1 MAASSIASAVQW
13 IAMQIANEANF
24 LFPVQDQVD
33 ILQDELNC
41 IRQLVR
47 DVDSPE
53 EVGNS
58 QLQILMEKI
67 RKIVF
72 RAEDVIDTYILQVAS
87 LNNEDGNFP
96 AGPVRSLD
104 QTFLIQQVGKDIQ
117 AIVTGLREAFERLQ
131 RYQVPRAIA
140 REGVSNDNNR
150 PKQAGNYKVLTYGH
164 TDDGYFVGREDD
176 IEKLVRLVTGKN
188 YSGEGC
194 SQGAR
199 VVAIVGGGGVGKTT
213 LARKI
218 YKDERV
224 KDHFRRSAWVTISQQ
239 WNTKDLLLQIL
250 RQTGAISVAERISFK
265 DLSEPDLVAETHGFL
280 SENLHLIVLDDMWT
294 KEAWADICAALP
306 LNNGSKVIFTT
317 RNNDLPSY
325 VDLNCVVHRPT
336 LLTGEQSLELFKK
349 IAFGDENIR
358 ATTDDFVRLGTEM
371 TQKCYGLPLAVVIL
385 AGLLRTKRTLG
396 EWKDVSKTFRSLLLK
411 VEGPAH
417 YGKSVYQTLMLSY
430 HDLPDHLKPCF
441 LYLAQFPEDYV
452 IQFEKLIVM
461 WIAEGFVLANENS
474 LEDVARQ
481 YLIELIRRCMV
492 LALKSDLVTP
502 ECVLIQLHDVTRE
515 FCVAKAKD
523 EHFLEV
529 LPPNDQQ
536 LGTSSTSDQSRRVS
550 ILTGG
555 TSIPTQISHI
565 RSFIQ
570 FGVVGSRTASLRG
583 SWTEHFKL
591 LHVLILYGVETHDG
605 YLPETLGNLKHLR
618 YLGLTETNIKTLPKS
633 IGNLSNLL
641 YLEYELIWDIGGK
654 TLPNVL
660 WKMKQLRHLYFH
672 GEVMFPEGL
681 KLHTLTTNLHALWG
695 IKGICSEE
703 EMERMGPNLTK
714 LGIDDI
720 KSQRL
725 LDALFRSPCMTS
737 GNLVQLDLRWT
748 NGAELKS
755 MEPLY
760 NHCQCLRY
768 LQLMGKIREDCP
780 LHFPPSLV
788 ELSLSDNET
797 CNDPM
802 AAAGRLGQLKAL
814 RLCCT
819 YVGAKMTCDV
829 ASFPQLEVLDIDKF
843 ENLEEWRV
851 EKGAMPRLKELRIW
865 NCKEFKRLPKG
876 LKPICS
882 LQELKLYK
890 IPRSFCH
897 WLFRQGDK
905 GKYEYRAG
913 AANDGG
919 ERGEGLHIRISFVEI
934 RDVLAEDEEDE
945 DDEAEC

>member
-24 LFPVQDQVD
+24 LLPVEDQVD
-33 ILQDELNC
+33 ILQYELKY
-41 IRQLVR
+41 IQQLVR

-58 QLQILMEKI
+58 QLQILMERIQKI
-67 RKIVF
+67 AF
-72 RAEDVIDTYILQVAS
+72 RAEDVIDTYILEVAS
-87 LNNEDGNFP
+87 PNNEDGNFP
-96 AGPVRSLD
+96 AGRVRSLA

-131 RYQVPRAIA
+131 GYQVPKAIA
-140 REGVSNDNNR
+140 REGPSNDKNR
-150 PKQAGNYKVLTYGH
+150 SKQAGNYKVLTYAH
-164 TDDGYFVGREDD
+164 TDDGYCVGREDD
-176 IEKLVRLVTGKN
+176 IEKLVQLVTGMN
-188 YSGEGC
+188 YSREGC
-194 SQGAR
+194 SQEVR
-199 VVAIVGGGGVGKTT
+199 VVAMVGAAGVGKTT

-218 YKDERV
+218 FNDSGVKEHFSRV
-224 KDHFRRSAWVTISQQ
+224 AWVTISQH

-325 VDLNCVVHRPT
+325 VDLNCVVHQPT
-336 LLTGEQSLELFKK
+336 LLTGEQSLVLFKK
-349 IAFGDENIR
+349 IAFGDEDIR

-452 IQFEKLIVM
+452 IQSEKLILT

-481 YLIELIRRCMV
+481 YLNELICRV
-492 LALKSDLVTP
+492 VESDLVTT
-502 ECVLIQLHDVTRE
+502 EGVLIQLHDVTRE

-529 LPPNDQQ
+529 LPPNDQRV
-536 LGTSSTSDQSRRVS
+536 GTLSTSDQLRRVS

-570 FGVVGSRTASLRG
+570 FGVEGSRTTSLRG

-591 LHVLILYGVETHDG
+591 LRVLILYGVETHDG

-618 YLGLTETNIKTLPKS
+618 YLGLTKTSIKTLPKS
-633 IGNLSNLL
+633 VGNLSNLL
-641 YLEYELIWDIGGK
+641 YLEYELMWGFEGK

-681 KLHTLTTNLHALWG
+681 KLHTLTTNLQALWG

-714 LGIDDI
+714 LGIRNI

-725 LDALFRSPCMTS
+725 LDAVFRSPCMTS
-737 GNLVQLDLRWT
+737 GNLVKLNLLWT
-748 NGAELKS
+748 DGVELKS

-760 NHCQCLRY
+760 NHCQRLRW
-768 LQLMGKIREDCP
+768 LELLGKIGEDCP

-788 ELSLSDNET
+788 TLILFYNKT

-802 AAAGRLGQLKAL
+802 AAAGRLGQLKTL
-814 RLCCT
+814 SLCLNA
-819 YVGAKMTCDV
+819 YIGAEMTCNV
-829 ASFPQLEVLDIDKF
+829 ASFPQLMELRLQHLD
-843 ENLEEWRV
+843 NLEEWRV
-851 EKGAMPRLKELRIW
+851 EKGAMPQLKKLRISY
-865 NCKEFKRLPKG
+865 CRKFKRLPKE
-876 LKPICS
+876 LKSICS
-882 LQELKLYK
+882 LQNLELWQM
-890 IPRSFCH
+890 PRNFCDR
-897 WLFRQGDK
+897 LFRQGDK
-905 GKYEYRAG
+905 TLYEYRAG
-913 AANDGG
+913 STNNKG
-919 ERGEGLHIRISFVEI
+919 ERGEDFHIIQHISLVEFSG
-934 RDVLAEDEEDE
+934 VLVEEG
-945 DDEAEC
+945 DDEAKC